1 MIKTFITNEL
11 LKFRYFKNM
20 TMDLASRAKASGK
33 VDSDL
38 RDRT

>member
-1 MIKTFITNEL
+1 MIKTLITNKL
-11 LKFRYFKNM
+11 LKSKYFKNP
-20 TMDLASRAKASGK
+20 TMGSTSLAKDSDK

>member
-1 MIKTFITNEL
+1 MIKTLITNKL
-11 LKFRYFKNM
+11 LKSGYFKNP
-20 TMDLASRAKASGK
+20 TMGSTSPAKDGGK

>member
-1 MIKTFITNEL
+1 MIKTLITNEL
-11 LKFRYFKNM
+11 LKSRYFKDM
-20 TMDLASRAKASGK
+20 TMSLASLAKDGGI

>member
-1 MIKTFITNEL
+1 MIKTLITNEL
-11 LKFRYFKNM
+11 LKSKYFKNPPM
-20 TMDLASRAKASGK
+20 GSKSLAKDGGK

>member
-1 MIKTFITNEL
+1 MIKTFITNAL
-11 LKFRYFKNM
+11 LKSGYFKDM
-20 TMDLASRAKASGK
+20 TMNLAIRAKDSGK

>member
-11 LKFRYFKNM
+11 LKSGYFKDRNM
-20 TMDLASRAKASGK
+20 ASLAKDGGK